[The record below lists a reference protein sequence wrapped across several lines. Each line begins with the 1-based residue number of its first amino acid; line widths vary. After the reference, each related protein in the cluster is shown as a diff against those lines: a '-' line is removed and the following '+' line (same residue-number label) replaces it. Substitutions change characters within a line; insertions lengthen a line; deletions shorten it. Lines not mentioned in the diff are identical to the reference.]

1 MMSSR
6 DDVDLS
12 DWETIEPTQPYTASA
27 APSRQAPGKQHQCS
41 APPQRC
47 KTCPCQQTTA
57 GCRICRS
64 SAEISQ
70 GTIRCLMATFSAC
83 RQQTLRAMQGIGEAM
98 LHQSPKT

>member
-1 MMSSR
+1 MLCSTTKVQ
-6 DDVDLS
+6 DVPLPADH
-12 DWETIEPTQPYTASA
+12 
-27 APSRQAPGKQHQCS
+27 RQA
-41 APPQRC
+41 
-47 KTCPCQQTTA
+47 A
-57 GCRICRS
+57 GYEEQN